1 MLMPRKAPRLKMSA
15 QTQSISGETSIKYRV
30 SLLLHGNSR
39 FDAKYVHTLDCDLQG
54 LLAQNCEVSW
64 NPNVTRAVGKPEGL

>member
-1 MLMPRKAPRLKMSA
+1 MSMPRKAPLQMSA
-15 QTQSISGETSIKYRV
+15 KVQPISGETSIKYRA

-54 LLAQNCEVSW
+54 LPAQNCEVSW